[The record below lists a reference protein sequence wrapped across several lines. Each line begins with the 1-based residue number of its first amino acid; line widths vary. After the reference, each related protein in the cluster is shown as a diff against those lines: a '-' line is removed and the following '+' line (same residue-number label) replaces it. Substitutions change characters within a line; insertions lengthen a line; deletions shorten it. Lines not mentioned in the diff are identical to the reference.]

1 MTEGVQETL
10 AAVSSET
17 AAVPPSAVP
26 EAAPPPAAASET
38 PPAAASETPSAAAS
52 ETPSAAASETQSAA
66 DSAWLADIL
75 KKTQWESKGQHAA
88 RVAFMRTAV
97 ASMTASGELNE
108 DTCRLLSGLFYSVK
122 YLGCTYTPEL
132 EALLYNTSK
141 EAAEAAV
148 LVHDHSSSSIRA
160 LPEGFEGRN
169 AVGVAGEKG
178 AVPLGAPGG
187 PPPPTPAYICGR
199 VSEAS
204 SGASEVSTAPS
215 PLFREDVEWGE
226 RLVSH

>member
-17 AAVPPSAVP
+17 AAVPPS
-26 EAAPPPAAASET
+26 
-38 PPAAASETPSAAAS
+38 ASETPSAAAS

-132 EALLYNTSK
+132 EALLYKYDSQLAEDVASARKK
-141 EAAEAAV
+141 EASKRRKEQQQQQQQ
-148 LVHDHSSSSIRA
+148 
-160 LPEGFEGRN
+160 
-169 AVGVAGEKG
+169 
-178 AVPLGAPGG
+178 
-187 PPPPTPAYICGR
+187 
-199 VSEAS
+199 
-204 SGASEVSTAPS
+204 
-215 PLFREDVEWGE
+215 
-226 RLVSH
+226 